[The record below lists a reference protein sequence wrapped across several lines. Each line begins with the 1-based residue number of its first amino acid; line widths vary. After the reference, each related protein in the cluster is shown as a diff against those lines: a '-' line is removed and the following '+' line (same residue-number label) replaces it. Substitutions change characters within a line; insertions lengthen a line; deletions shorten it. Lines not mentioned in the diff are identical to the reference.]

1 MSQCRTGLLGGTFN
15 PVHRGHIELGLK
27 IKAAFALDRIL
38 YILSAQPPHKKKQP
52 MPAAELRLAMLTAAL
67 LPYPGLLPCDL
78 ELRRR
83 GDSWTIDTIRSLKA
97 ENPDE
102 RFYFITGSEGFLKIR
117 TWKEYRRLL
126 RGVFF
131 IIVLRRA
138 NHRPK
143 VEKLLREEGVPF
155 GPECENAAAPSAPRQ
170 TGPSAPRQTGPS
182 APRQTGPPAAFLLAY
197 VSDYLELSATAI
209 RKMISRGQDI
219 SPFVETNVLKIMEE
233 NKLYEE
239 G

>member
-1 MSQCRTGLLGGTFN
+1 MGQCRTGLLGGTFN

-27 IKAAFALDRIL
+27 IKAAFHLDRVL
-38 YILSAQPPHKKKQP
+38 YILSAQPPHKKRRP
-52 MPAAELRLAMLTAAL
+52 LPAAELRLAMLKAAL

-83 GDSWTIDTIRSLKA
+83 GDSWTIDTIRALKA
-97 ENPDE
+97 ESPDE

-117 TWKEYRRLL
+117 TWKDYRRLL
-126 RGVFF
+126 REVFF

-138 NHRPK
+138 GHRPK

-155 GPECENAAAPSAPRQ
+155 GPESENAP
-170 TGPSAPRQTGPS
+170 
-182 APRQTGPPAAFLLAY
+182 GPPAAFLLAY
-197 VSDYLELSATAI
+197 ASDHLALSATAI
-209 RKMISRGQDI
+209 RKMRSRGQDV
-219 SPFVETNVLKIMEE
+219 SPFVETNVRKIMEE

>member
-27 IKAAFALDRIL
+27 IKAAFALDRVL
-38 YILSAQPPHKKKQP
+38 YILSAQPPHKKQQP
-52 MPAAELRLAMLTAAL
+52 LPAAELRLAMLTAAL
-67 LPYPGLLPCDL
+67 RPYPGLQPCDL

-83 GDSWTIDTIRSLKA
+83 GDSWTIDTIRALKA

-131 IIVLRRA
+131 IIALRRPG
-138 NHRPK
+138 HRRQ
-143 VEKLLREEGVPF
+143 VEKLLREERIPC
-155 GPECENAAAPSAPRQ
+155 GPEYENVPA
-170 TGPSAPRQTGPS
+170 
-182 APRQTGPPAAFLLAY
+182 PPAAFLLAY
-197 VSDYLELSATAI
+197 ASDRLELSATAI
-209 RKMISRGQDI
+209 RKMRSRGQDV
-219 SPFVETNVLKIMEE
+219 SPFVETDVLKIMEE

>member
-27 IKAAFALDRIL
+27 IKAAFALDRVL
-38 YILSAQPPHKKKQP
+38 YILSAQPPHKKRQS

-67 LPYPGLLPCDL
+67 RPYPGLQPCDL

-83 GDSWTIDTIRSLKA
+83 GDSWTIDTIRALKA
-97 ENPDE
+97 EFPGE

-126 RGVFF
+126 SRVFF
-131 IIVLRRA
+131 IIALRRPG
-138 NHRPK
+138 HRRQ
-143 VEKLLREEGVPF
+143 VEKLLREERVPF
-155 GPECENAAAPSAPRQ
+155 GQKYENVPA
-170 TGPSAPRQTGPS
+170 
-182 APRQTGPPAAFLLAY
+182 PPAAFLLAY
-197 VSDYLELSATAI
+197 ASNHLELSATAI
-209 RKMISRGQDI
+209 RKMRSRGQDV
-219 SPFVETNVLKIMEE
+219 SPFVETNVREIMEE

>member
-1 MSQCRTGLLGGTFN
+1 MSQFRTGLLGGTFN

-38 YILSAQPPHKKKQP
+38 YILSAQPPHKKSQT

-67 LPYPGLLPCDL
+67 RPYPGLLPCDL

-83 GDSWTIDTIRSLKA
+83 GDSWTIDTVRDLKA
-97 ENPDE
+97 EFPGD
-102 RFYFITGSEGFLKIR
+102 RLYFITGSEGFLKIR

-126 RGVFF
+126 REIFF
-131 IIVLRRA
+131 IIALRRPG
-138 NHRPK
+138 HRAK
-143 VEKLLREEGVPF
+143 VEKLLRAEGVPF
-155 GPECENAAAPSAPRQ
+155 GPGCENAP
-170 TGPSAPRQTGPS
+170 
-182 APRQTGPPAAFLLAY
+182 GPPAAFLHAYASDHLA
-197 VSDYLELSATAI
+197 LSATAI
-209 RKMISRGQDI
+209 RGKLSRGQDV
-219 SPFVETNVLKIMEE
+219 SPDVDKNVHTIMEE